1 MLEIP
6 SEPQMDPTG
15 FAQFIGQT
23 RIIRRIQLA
32 MNAAKRRHQALAHVL
47 LIGPTGVGKAAL
59 AKAVGNEIGVRVMS
73 INGMIGC
80 SANDLLGLLT
90 GLDSSD
96 IFFIEDIHG
105 LEKRTAEFLQRPMR
119 DFALDI
125 VIDAGPKARSV
136 RLNLPLFTLIGT
148 APDKKRIPEALLSS
162 FTVVEEFEPYSH
174 VDRKALT
181 HRYAKF
187 AGLKLDTDAANLV
200 ASGGSVSPRDV
211 LNRFRH
217 LRDFVHVETLSKKVT
232 GTVAS
237 EAFKLFGSAES
248 GADKPNAQPSVKKQQ
263 LPNVLQRRY
272 QVFVSSTFE
281 DLRDERQQVIQA
293 LLETK
298 CIPTGMELFPA
309 APEKQW
315 ELIKR
320 VIDDCDYY
328 LVIIAGCYGSRARSG
343 KSYTEMEFDYAVS
356 RGKSVIGFF
365 HANPDSLPGTKLEK
379 SEEAR
384 RRLVGFLRKVKKRI
398 CKPWSTADG
407 LGSAVK
413 SAMLNAIEHDPKSG
427 WMRAPQTLVR
437 ELAKARR
444 P

>member
-6 SEPQMDPTG
+6 SEPQMDPNS
-15 FAQFIGQT
+15 FAEFVGQT

-32 MNAAKRRHQALAHVL
+32 MHAAKRREQALGHVL

-59 AKAVGNEIGVRVMS
+59 AKAIGNEIGVRVMS
-73 INGMIGC
+73 INGMAGC
-80 SANDLLGLLT
+80 SPNDLLGLLSA
-90 GLDSSD
+90 LERAE
-96 IFFIEDIHG
+96 IFFIEDIHA

-119 DFALDI
+119 DFAMDI
-125 VIDAGPKARSV
+125 VIDGGPNARSV

-162 FTVVEEFEPYSH
+162 FTVIEEFEPYSQE
-174 VDRKALT
+174 DRTVLA
-181 HRYAKF
+181 HRFAKF
-187 AGLKLDTDAANLV
+187 AELKLNKAAANVV
-200 ASGGSVSPRDV
+200 ASGGAVSPRDV

-232 GTVAS
+232 ETVAT
-237 EAFKLFGSAES
+237 EAFKLLGSTLL
-248 GADKPNAQPSVKKQQ
+248 GTDKPVAKPSVKEQQ
-263 LPNVLQRRY
+263 WPTALQRRY

-281 DLRDERQQVIQA
+281 DLRDERRQVIQA

-309 APEKQW
+309 APEQQW
-315 ELIKR
+315 DLIKR

-328 LVIIAGCYGSRARSG
+328 IVIIAGRYGSRARSG

-365 HANPDSLPGTKLEK
+365 HEDPESLPGTKLEK
-379 SEEAR
+379 SEEAQ
-384 RRLVGFLRKVKKRI
+384 RRLAVFSRKVRKRI
-398 CKPWSTADG
+398 CKPWKTADG
-407 LGSAVK
+407 LASAVK
-413 SAMLNAIEHDPKSG
+413 SAMLNAIEHDPKAG
-427 WMRAPQTLVR
+427 WMRAPQTLAV
-437 ELAKARR
+437 ELAKPHR
-444 P
+444 